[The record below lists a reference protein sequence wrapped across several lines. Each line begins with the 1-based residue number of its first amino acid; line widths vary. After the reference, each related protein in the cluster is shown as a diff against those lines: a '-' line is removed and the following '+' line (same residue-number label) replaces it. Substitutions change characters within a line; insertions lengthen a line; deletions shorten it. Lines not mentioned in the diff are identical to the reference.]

1 MTNPPTLHYWVCYR
15 CANIWQG
22 FHAEYCEICGDDR
35 LAKYELDQAQEAQNF
50 SDEIKWWDQKDH
62 P

>member
-1 MTNPPTLHYWVCYR
+1 MTELPILYYWVCR
-15 CANIWQG
+15 CCANIWRD

-35 LAKYELDQAQEAQNF
+35 LAKYELDQAQEAQNA
-50 SDEIKWWDQKDH
+50 SDEIRWDQAH